1 MRVSLL
7 RPPYLT
13 AYVGAFMTKQDDVF
27 KKIAESLLVD
37 YTSVYYVNAV
47 TNEYCWYSVNSEF
60 HSLNLE
66 QGGEDFFENIKE
78 DCKKVVCEEDQHL
91 FLEGFKKETLL
102 SAVEKGGMF
111 SIEYRLM
118 INGVPTWHALRII
131 RGLEE
136 ASDYIILGV
145 INIDTEHH
153 RREEEKETARQKEIY
168 NQITSSLAAQY
179 DTLYYID
186 LETNQYV
193 EISATDEYKK
203 LNVPA
208 TGNDFFADSRRTS
221 KVYVHP
227 DDVQGVISLHYK
239 DTMLKNLKHR
249 NSFSKAWRLV
259 IGDQVKHIR
268 HTEIMANDGKHL
280 IVCIENIDDE
290 VKAQLELSETKQ
302 KSTTYTQ
309 IAESLAA
316 QYDLIYYVNAETGYY
331 KEFATHKIY
340 GELEIQE
347 EGEDFFAAAEKN
359 ADRVIFPEDRQRIK
373 LFLNKDNLITQL
385 ETNRR
390 LPQDYRMVVGNGE
403 PQYTRMNVSWSSDK
417 THFIICIENREEF
430 VKKEMEQ
437 LQALSMANE
446 TARRDSLTGI
456 RNLTAFQE
464 FYAGLQKDVDEK
476 AIENYGIAICDLNDL
491 KLVNDT
497 QGHKAGDEYI
507 KDACRLICRLF
518 AHCPVFRVG
527 GDEFIIVIKENDYKD
542 RNDLVAAFRR
552 QIEDNVR
559 IGSGPVIALGLADYM
574 PSTDTSVEEVMK
586 RADSRMYEDKTR
598 LKELKLRR
606 ESYSLKETARENF
619 ITEDRKKMLDALFTS
634 YDVVSEGTYVYL
646 CDMKYDL
653 SRWSKNAVDTYGLPS
668 EYMYGAGDIWANCIH
683 PDDREAYHK
692 GIEDIFSG
700 NTSGH
705 DMQYRARKPDGTY
718 DVCTCRGIVIRDLM
732 GTPDYFVGTIRN
744 HSTQG
749 HIDTLTGFRNQ
760 YGFFDDLKGWIK
772 RKAECYVLIV
782 GISKFSEINEVYG
795 YHFGNRVLQ
804 LFARKVFET
813 TGNTG
818 TCYRIDGTKFAVI
831 SNSLNFDDILER
843 YLRFRNFFRES
854 FKVEDKSILL
864 EVNGGALKVDN
875 FNVDSQ
881 TVYACL
887 NFAYGESKTRHQGDM
902 VVFHNDL
909 NENNRFRLEKL
920 HDIRASIMHGYRGFY
935 LLYQPVVD
943 AKNENLIS
951 AEALLRWKNDKYGM
965 VPPDQFIPLL
975 ESDPLFPEIG
985 EWIIREAIFAAK
997 KIIKKVPDFV
1007 ININLSYTQLEKHDF
1022 VDMVFRILDDLDYP
1036 ADHVCFEVTERCR
1049 LLDIKLLKN
1058 VTAQLKSRGILIALD
1073 DFGTGFSSVGLVKEL
1088 PFDIIKIDRAF
1099 VTKIEEDNAEREL
1112 MRYFAGVASLFGA
1125 KVCVEG
1131 VETAG
1136 MRDILQKF
1144 AVGSFQGYYYAK
1156 PLALD
1161 DILKWEPKA

>member
-1 MRVSLL
+1 MRVLFCARFF
-7 RPPYLT
+7 RPLP
-13 AYVGAFMTKQDDVF
+13 AGVHMTKQDDVF

-47 TNEYCWYSVNSEF
+47 TNEYCWYAVNSEF

-66 QGGEDFFENIKE
+66 PGGDDFFENIKE
-78 DCKKVVCEEDQHL
+78 DCKKAVYEEDQHL

-102 SAVEKGGMF
+102 AEVEKGAMH

-118 INGVPTWHALRII
+118 INGTPVWHALRVI
-131 RGLEE
+131 RGLENTG
-136 ASDYIILGV
+136 DYIILGV
-145 INIDTEHH
+145 INIDAEHR

-186 LETNQYV
+186 LETNRYA
-193 EISATDEYKK
+193 EISSTDEYKK

-227 DDVQGVISLHYK
+227 DDVDEVIALHFK
-239 DTMLKNLKHR
+239 DRMLKNLKHR
-249 NSFSKAWRLV
+249 NSFSKTWRLV
-259 IGDQVKHIR
+259 VNGQVKHIR
-268 HTEIMANDGKHL
+268 HTEIMASDGKHI

-290 VKAQLELSETKQ
+290 VKAQLELKESKQ
-302 KSTTYTQ
+302 KSATYSQ

-347 EGEDFFAAAEKN
+347 EGDDFFGTAEKN
-359 ADRVIFPEDRQRIK
+359 ADKLIFPEDKQRIK
-373 LFLNKDNLITQL
+373 LFLKKDNLITQL
-385 ETNRR
+385 ETSRR
-390 LPQDYRMVVGNGE
+390 ISQDYRMVVGGGE

-437 LQALSMANE
+437 LQALSIANE

-456 RNLTAFQE
+456 RNMTAYQE
-464 FYAGLQKDVDEK
+464 FEAGLQKDVEEK
-476 AIENYGIAICDLNDL
+476 DVESFGIAVCDLNDL
-491 KLVNDT
+491 KTVNDT

-507 KDACRLICRLF
+507 KDACRLICRVF

-527 GDEFIIVIKENDYKD
+527 GDEFAVILRDKEYND
-542 RNDLVAAFRR
+542 RNDLVAAFKR

-559 IGSGPVIALGLADYM
+559 IGSGPVVALGLADYM
-574 PSTDTSVEEVMK
+574 PSNDSSVEEVFK
-586 RADSRMYEDKTR
+586 RADSRMYEDKAR

-606 ESYSLKETARENF
+606 ESYSANDTSDRPA
-619 ITEDRKKMLDALFTS
+619 ITEDRKKKVDTLFAS
-634 YDVVSEGTYVYL
+634 YEVVSEGTYVYL
-646 CDMKYDL
+646 CDMRYDF
-653 SRWSKNAVDTYGLPS
+653 SRWSKNAVDKYGLPS
-668 EYMYGAGDIWANCIH
+668 EYMYGAGDIWENYIH
-683 PDDREAYHK
+683 PDDREAYRK
-692 GIEDIFSG
+692 GIEDIFAG
-700 NTSGH
+700 NASGH
-705 DMQYRARKPDGTY
+705 DMQYRVRRPDGIF
-718 DVCTCRGIVIRDLM
+718 DVCTCKGIVVRDNT
-732 GTPDYFVGTIRN
+732 GVPDYFVGTIRD

-760 YGFFDDLKGWIK
+760 YGFFDDLSSWIK

-804 LFARKVFET
+804 LYSRKVFET

-843 YLRFRNFFRES
+843 YQRFRNYFRES
-854 FKVEDKSILL
+854 FQVDDKRILL
-864 EVNGGALKVDN
+864 EVNGGTLRVDN
-875 FNVDSQ
+875 FTVDSQ

-920 HDIRASIMHGYRGFY
+920 HDIRASIMHGYKGFY

-943 AKNENLIS
+943 ARNENLIS

-997 KIIKKVPDFV
+997 KIIKKVPEFV

-1088 PFDIIKIDRAF
+1088 PFDIIKIDRGF
-1099 VTKIEEDNAEREL
+1099 VTKIEEEDAEREL

-1136 MRDILQKF
+1136 MRDILQRF
-1144 AVGSFQGYYYAK
+1144 AVESFQGYYYAK
-1156 PLALD
+1156 PLGLD
-1161 DILKWEPKA
+1161 DILKWEPKV

>member
-1 MRVSLL
+1 
-7 RPPYLT
+7 
-13 AYVGAFMTKQDDVF
+13 MTKQDDVF

-66 QGGEDFFENIKE
+66 QGGEDFFKNIKE

-145 INIDTEHH
+145 INIDTEHR

-476 AIENYGIAICDLNDL
+476 TIENYGIAICDLNDL

-527 GDEFIIVIKENDYKD
+527 GDEFIIVIKESDYKD

-843 YLRFRNFFRES
+843 YLRFRNYFRES

-1156 PLALD
+1156 PLGLD
-1161 DILKWEPKA
+1161 DILKWELKA

>member
-1 MRVSLL
+1 
-7 RPPYLT
+7 
-13 AYVGAFMTKQDDVF
+13 MTKQDDVF

-47 TNEYCWYSVNSEF
+47 TNEYCWYAVNSEF

-66 QGGEDFFENIKE
+66 PGGDDFFENIKE
-78 DCKKVVCEEDQHL
+78 DCKKAVYEEDQHL

-102 SAVEKGGMF
+102 AEVEKGAMH

-118 INGVPTWHALRII
+118 INGAPVWHALRVI
-131 RGLEE
+131 RGLENTG
-136 ASDYIILGV
+136 DYIILGV
-145 INIDTEHH
+145 INIDAEHR

-227 DDVQGVISLHYK
+227 DDVDEVIALHFK
-239 DTMLKNLKHR
+239 DRMLKNLKHR
-249 NSFSKAWRLV
+249 NSFSKTWRLV
-259 IGDQVKHIR
+259 INGQVKHIR
-268 HTEIMANDGKHL
+268 HTEIMASDGKHI

-290 VKAQLELSETKQ
+290 VKAQLELKESKQ
-302 KSTTYTQ
+302 KSATYSQ
-309 IAESLAA
+309 IAERLAA
-316 QYDLIYYVNAETGYY
+316 QYDLIYYVNAETGYF

-347 EGEDFFAAAEKN
+347 EGDDFFGTAEKN
-359 ADRVIFPEDRQRIK
+359 ADKLIFPEDKQRIK
-373 LFLNKDNLITQL
+373 LFLKKDNLITQL
-385 ETNRR
+385 ETSRR
-390 LPQDYRMVVGNGE
+390 ISQDYRMVVGGGE

-437 LQALSMANE
+437 LQALSIANE

-456 RNLTAFQE
+456 RNMTAYQE
-464 FYAGLQKDVDEK
+464 FEAGLQKDVEEK
-476 AIENYGIAICDLNDL
+476 DVESFGIAVCDLNDL
-491 KLVNDT
+491 KTVNDT

-507 KDACRLICRLF
+507 KDACRLICRVF

-527 GDEFIIVIKENDYKD
+527 GDEFAVILRDKEYND
-542 RNDLVAAFRR
+542 RNDLVAAFKR

-559 IGSGPVIALGLADYM
+559 IGSGPVVALGLADYM
-574 PSTDTSVEEVMK
+574 PSSDSSVEEVFK
-586 RADSRMYEDKTR
+586 RADSRMYEDKAR

-606 ESYSLKETARENF
+606 ESYSANDTSDRPA
-619 ITEDRKKMLDALFTS
+619 ITEDRKKKVDTLFAS
-634 YDVVSEGTYVYL
+634 YEVVSEGTYVYL
-646 CDMKYDL
+646 CDMRYDF
-653 SRWSKNAVDTYGLPS
+653 SRWSKNAVDKYGLPS
-668 EYMYGAGDIWANCIH
+668 EYMYGAGDIWENYIH
-683 PDDREAYHK
+683 PDDREAYRK
-692 GIEDIFSG
+692 GIEEIFSG
-700 NTSGH
+700 ITSGH
-705 DMQYRARKPDGTY
+705 DMQYRARRPDGVY
-718 DVCTCRGIVIRDLM
+718 DVCTCKGVVIRDNT
-732 GTPDYFVGTIRN
+732 GVPDYFVGTIRD

-760 YGFFDDLKGWIK
+760 YGFFDDLSGWIK

-843 YLRFRNFFRES
+843 YQRFRNYFRES
-854 FKVEDKSILL
+854 FQVDDKRIML
-864 EVNGGALKVDN
+864 EVNGGALRVDN
-875 FNVDSQ
+875 FTVDSQ

-920 HDIRASIMHGYRGFY
+920 HDIRASIMHGYKGFY

-943 AKNENLIS
+943 ARNENLIS

-997 KIIKKVPDFV
+997 KIIKKVPEFV

-1088 PFDIIKIDRAF
+1088 PFDIIKIDRGF
-1099 VTKIEEDNAEREL
+1099 VTKIEEEDADREL

-1136 MRDILQKF
+1136 MRDILQRF
-1144 AVGSFQGYYYAK
+1144 AVESFQGYYYAK
-1156 PLALD
+1156 PLGLD

>member
-1 MRVSLL
+1 
-7 RPPYLT
+7 
-13 AYVGAFMTKQDDVF
+13 MTKQDDVF

-476 AIENYGIAICDLNDL
+476 TIENYGIAICDLNDL

-804 LFARKVFET
+804 LFARKVFEP

-843 YLRFRNFFRES
+843 YLRFRNYFRES

-909 NENNRFRLEKL
+909 NETNRFRLEKL